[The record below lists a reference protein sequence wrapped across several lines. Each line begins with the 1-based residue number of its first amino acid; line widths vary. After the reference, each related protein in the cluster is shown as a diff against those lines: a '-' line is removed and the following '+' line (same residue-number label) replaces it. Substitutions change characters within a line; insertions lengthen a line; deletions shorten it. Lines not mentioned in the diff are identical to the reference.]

1 MPATVAARAAG
12 AGIPAALGAGPGWA
26 AAVAGDAADG
36 WSVPAGMAG
45 DAIAAMP
52 AARRWARA
60 EVAGAVRA
68 VTAPLA
74 EVTALPG
81 EVTLLAGVVA
91 LVPGEV
97 VVVPGEVPVPP
108 GGVVPVPP
116 GDGATAWPVLST
128 GATAEVTGVV
138 TPLTVLVAV
147 VTTAWPVPSTW
158 VRAEVTG
165 VAMLVMV
172 PLSEVTVP
180 WPVAAS

>member
-1 MPATVAARAAG
+1 MPAAVAARAAR
-12 AGIPAALGAGPGWA
+12 AGIPAAPGAEPGWA

-52 AARRWARA
+52 AARRWARP

-68 VTAPLA
+68 AAPLA

-81 EVTLLAGVVA
+81 EVALLPGEVVV
-91 LVPGEV
+91 VPGEV

-116 GDGATAWPVLST
+116 GD
-128 GATAEVTGVV
+128 VTM
-138 TPLTVLVAV
+138 A
-147 VTTAWPVPSTW
+147 
-158 VRAEVTG
+158 
-165 VAMLVMV
+165 
-172 PLSEVTVP
+172 
-180 WPVAAS
+180 